1 LDYLYSIARV
11 VGSRLCQ
18 RLCNRRI
25 YSPASGDRRGGTAH
39 SVDPRTKINLREQ
52 QLEYLMRL
60 NSTMLIGL
68 VLIVIGIIALAYQGI
83 TYTTREKILDVGPLE
98 ATAERQK
105 TIPLPPIVGGAA
117 LAGGL
122 LMILAGAKKS

>member
-1 LDYLYSIARV
+1 MG
-11 VGSRLCQ
+11 VGLCQ
-18 RLCNRRI
+18 RLCYWRFH
-25 YSPASGDRRGGTAH
+25 SPAFSDRRGGTAH
-39 SVDPRTKINLREQ
+39 SIDPRTKINLTQGR
-52 QLEYLMRL
+52 LELVMRM
-60 NSTMLIGL
+60 NSTTLIGL
-68 VLIVIGIIALAYQGI
+68 LLIVIGIIALAYQGI

-122 LMILAGAKKS
+122 LMIFAGAKKT